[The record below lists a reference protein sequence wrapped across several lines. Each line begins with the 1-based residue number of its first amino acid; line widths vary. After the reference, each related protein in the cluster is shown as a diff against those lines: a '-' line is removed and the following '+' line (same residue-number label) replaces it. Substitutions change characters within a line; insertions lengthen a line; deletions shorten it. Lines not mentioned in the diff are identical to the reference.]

1 MLITTGTIKGIPTST
16 STNYRV
22 QVSLFRN
29 AGTRQQFQV
38 DAWACNPAGLYN
50 NYKNDDLVY
59 IGFIENDADAALIL
73 GLVQSDLDAMQKRNT
88 GALNIQS
95 LTVDGKA
102 LQAYI
107 DARIDA
113 KINQRFGTSS
123 ILGNTWPTTN

>member
-16 STNYRV
+16 STDYRV

-29 AGTRQQFQV
+29 AGARQQFQV

-50 NYKNDDLVY
+50 NYKHDDLVY
-59 IGFIENDADAALIL
+59 IGFLENNADKALIL
-73 GLVQSDLDAMQKRNT
+73 GLVRGDLDAMQKRNT

-95 LTVDGKA
+95 LVVNGKA
-102 LQAYI
+102 LQDYI

-113 KINQRFGTSS
+113 KINQRFGT
-123 ILGNTWPTTN
+123 TTN